1 MKHFVLFFTLLI
13 SLTSSAQINR
23 NQLCGKWMHQNI
35 TDSQDSVV
43 VTCSHMI
50 YDGPSILMINK
61 DSSFLMAIGSSLVSD
76 TLKIEGS
83 WALSDSILIM
93 KSEDEID
100 SLIVRSVAFGRMK
113 LKSQAAD
120 IFIYSNYIRL
130 E

>member
-1 MKHFVLFFTLLI
+1 
-13 SLTSSAQINR
+13 
-23 NQLCGKWMHQNI
+23 
-35 TDSQDSVV
+35 
-43 VTCSHMI
+43 MI